1 MTGKLRKVFT
11 AAIGAIAL
19 GLGLALPV
27 LAIAVAAQAASRDAK
42 WNLRIPHIEVPRVVP
57 HTPPPGGVRDPTI
70 PAHRLQ
76 VVTPQRGPQAR
87 GCGPGVT
94 RNAPQGGPGI
104 FALPVCGRAVRGPPP
119 NDPPGCARFG
129 EVRICP

>member
-1 MTGKLRKVFT
+1 MTGDRTGKSRKGLA
-11 AAIGAIAL
+11 AAIAAIAV
-19 GLGLALPV
+19 ALPV
-27 LAIAVAAQAASRDAK
+27 LAIAVSAEAAWRDAK
-42 WNLRIPHIEVPRVVP
+42 WNLRIPHIPVPRVVP
-57 HTPPPGGVRDPTI
+57 HRAAPGGVRDPTI

-104 FALPVCGRAVRGPPP
+104 FALPSCGRAVRGPPP